1 MSDKA
6 TRDSFG
12 EALKKL
18 GAEFPNIVVLDADLS
33 CSTKS
38 ATFAKAFPDRFFQ
51 MGIAESNMIG
61 TAAGMSFTGLI
72 PFACSF
78 GAFVA
83 TRYETIR
90 VSVGYSRA
98 NVKIVG
104 THAGLG
110 IGEDGYTQMGLED
123 VNVLRG
129 LPGITILQPSDDV
142 TTQAAVRFAAT
153 HVGPVYLRLTR
164 QKLPALYRNE
174 NIFQCGR
181 GIILKEGAGL
191 ALIGSG
197 STVSEALKA
206 SEELSGLKPVGHRYA
221 YDQASIDRGADQ
233 IPFAFLQGDRHR
245 GGSQRGRGAR
255 HCGGRSPRG
264 GRLQRKTSP
273 PRSPRHLRRIG
284 PAGRALRQV
293 RYICPQDRKPGE
305 GTSELRYQPAK
316 QGMI

>member
-18 GAEFPNIVVLDADLS
+18 GADNPKIVVLDADLS
-33 CSTKS
+33 VSTKS
-38 ATFAKAFPDRFFQ
+38 VHFGKAYPDRFFQ
-51 MGIAESNMIG
+51 MGIAEANMIG
-61 TAAGMSFTGLI
+61 TAAGLAFTGFV
-72 PFACSF
+72 PFCCSF

-110 IGEDGYTQMGLED
+110 IGDDGYTQMGLED
-123 VNVLRG
+123 INVLRG

-142 TTQAAVRFAAT
+142 STQAAVRFAAE
-153 HVGPVYLRLTR
+153 HQGPVYLRLTR

-174 NIFQCGR
+174 NIFQAGR
-181 GIILKEGAGL
+181 GILLKEGKEL

-197 STVSEALKA
+197 STVTEALKA
-206 SEELSGLKPVGHRYA
+206 SEDLGDLNPWVIDMHTIKP
-221 YDQASIDRGADQ
+221 IDRALVRSLAHTCKWIVTVEDHNVIGGLGSAVAEVLAEEGFGGKLFRLGVQDTYGES
-233 IPFAFLQGDRHR
+233 GDPKALYEKY
-245 GGSQRGRGAR
+245 GLSAAR
-255 HCGGRSPRG
+255 IVAHVRE
-264 GRLQRKTSP
+264 
-273 PRSPRHLRRIG
+273 HARR
-284 PAGRALRQV
+284 
-293 RYICPQDRKPGE
+293 
-305 GTSELRYQPAK
+305 
-316 QGMI
+316 